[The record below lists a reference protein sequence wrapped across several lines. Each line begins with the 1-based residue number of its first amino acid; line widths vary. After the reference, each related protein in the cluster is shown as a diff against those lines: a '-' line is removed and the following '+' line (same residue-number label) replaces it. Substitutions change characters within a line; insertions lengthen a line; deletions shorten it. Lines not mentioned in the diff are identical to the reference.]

1 MKFYLHILQTKALIR
16 STAKYLRL
24 ASFEDF
30 TCFKGHVPL
39 SELEVIREQHD
50 LEVKNIQDEYEV
62 KVQQLLMEIEKMQTM
77 QLQQVRS

>member
-1 MKFYLHILQTKALIR
+1 M
-16 STAKYLRL
+16 
-24 ASFEDF
+24 
-30 TCFKGHVPL
+30 PL